1 MPSLHRKAAR
11 ARFESAVSATASSA
25 ATPDPSQEKLY
36 TNADVSKMV
45 KEAVC
50 NAVSHTKEFYDK
62 ILQEKLAGQFLFRTV
77 VIVFLRVTFCRL
89 QNNISNSFVSTK
101 II

>member
-1 MPSLHRKAAR
+1 MLVLIRFTVDASSLACEASDMPSLHRKAAR

-50 NAVSHTKEFYDK
+50 NAVSHTKNSMRK
-62 ILQEKLAGQFLFRTV
+62 
-77 VIVFLRVTFCRL
+77 FCRK
-89 QNNISNSFVSTK
+89 S
-101 II
+101 